1 MTGCSPVIGQVT
13 ELAEALYEDAVK
25 PGKEGISVDD
35 LSDQFKKHEGLLQNL
50 TLSIGKWLVP
60 PKPAPEKSL
69 RQKLQDKIPPFMSRK
84 YFQNNLP
91 FIMFLLAIII
101 VNIGLFV
108 QRAVY
113 FRHFTTL
120 SGLTPNPFYLLSR
133 ACGRTLLFN
142 SVLILVLVLRYS
154 ITVLRDLGLASVLP
168 LDNNIYFHKLVGRI
182 IFVQAWL
189 HALMHVCNF
198 HINVQPDPVRF

>member
-1 MTGCSPVIGQVT
+1 MIGQVT

-25 PGKEGISVDD
+25 PGKEGSSGDD